1 MKSEGEAQRWCLKLT
16 FNVYSLSMKY
26 EAFTLKFESS
36 LKLMLDVE
44 VCYFF
49 MSVVKIFYPSNSYEL
64 LLLVSCING

>member
-1 MKSEGEAQRWCLKLT
+1 MKSEEEFQRWCLKLT
-16 FNVYSLSMKY
+16 FKVGSFKY
-26 EAFTLKFESS
+26 EVVTLKFEVS

>member
-1 MKSEGEAQRWCLKLT
+1 MT
-16 FNVYSLSMKY
+16 FKVGSFKY
-26 EAFTLKFESS
+26 EVVTLKFEVS

>member
-1 MKSEGEAQRWCLKLT
+1 MKSEEEFQRWCLKLT
-16 FNVYSLSMKY
+16 FKVGSFKY
-26 EAFTLKFESS
+26 EVVTLKFEVS

-44 VCYFF
+44 VYFF

>member
-1 MKSEGEAQRWCLKLT
+1 MKSEEEFQRWCFKLT
-16 FNVYSLSMKY
+16 LKVGSFKY
-26 EAFTLKFESS
+26 EVVTLKFEVS

>member
-16 FNVYSLSMKY
+16 FKVGSFKY
-26 EAFTLKFESS
+26 EVVTLKFEVS

-44 VCYFF
+44 VCYSF

>member
-1 MKSEGEAQRWCLKLT
+1 MKSEGEVQRWCLKLT
-16 FNVYSLSMKY
+16 FKVGSFKY
-26 EAFTLKFESS
+26 EVVTLKFEVS